1 MDPGFTFGPGE
12 LAAVALATSIIGV
25 WAALRYGRTRSRG
38 AGDRD
43 G

>member
-12 LAAVALATSIIGV
+12 LAAVVLATAIIGV
-25 WAALRYGRTRSRG
+25 WAVLRYGRTRSRDV
-38 AGDRD
+38 GDRD